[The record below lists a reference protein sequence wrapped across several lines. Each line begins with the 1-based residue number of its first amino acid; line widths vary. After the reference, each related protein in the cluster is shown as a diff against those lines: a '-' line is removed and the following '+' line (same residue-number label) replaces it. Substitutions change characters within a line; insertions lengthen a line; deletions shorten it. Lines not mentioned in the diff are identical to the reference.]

1 MELVQNKAISKGNQH
16 DEASSGGDE
25 DDSRDELREV
35 SKDVVRVARLGEV
48 LIVGRVIFVGNAS
61 EETACNDTTS
71 LDEQIEDA
79 LAEKDTDPEYP
90 TVIMKAVG
98 EFNDD
103 PGGRA
108 VNYTDY
114 GGLAKDNLVRQE
126 FNFSS
131 DIGSEQLNNFEYP
144 WQEESF
150 R

>member
-1 MELVQNKAISKGNQH
+1 M
-16 DEASSGGDE
+16 
-25 DDSRDELREV
+25 
-35 SKDVVRVARLGEV
+35 DVVCAIVKCENVEEV
-48 LIVGRVIFVGNAS
+48 PIEGRVVFVGKSS
-61 EETACNDTTS
+61 EETACDDTTS

-131 DIGSEQLNNFEYP
+131 DIGSEQLNNFEYL